1 MIVFN
6 LRCGDGHTFEEW
18 FASGSDCETKI
29 GAHELTCPECGDTH
43 VAKALSA
50 PRINNGGAR
59 APAPSA
65 PCGMPACGA
74 GMCQMMGDS

>member
-6 LRCGDGHTFEEW
+6 LRCGDGHAFEEW
-18 FASGSDCETKI
+18 FASGSDCDAKI
-29 GAHELTCPECGDTH
+29 AAREVTCPECGGVH
-43 VAKALSA
+43 VTKALSA
-50 PRINNGGAR
+50 PRINGGAR

-74 GMCQMMGDS
+74 GMCPMTGGK